1 MNSIGGLSNK
11 RISRRWSNGVL
22 LGGGP
27 VDLKQKSVVLKT
39 VLMHMACVRESV
51 RTRETGHDIDIY
63 IEICIFYMNV
73 CE

>member
-11 RISRRWSNGVL
+11 RSSRRWSNGVI

-27 VDLKQKSVVLKT
+27 VDLKQKAVVLKT
-39 VLMHMACVRESV
+39 VLMHMVCVRESV
-51 RTRETGHDIDIY
+51 RTRETGHDIDIH

>member
-11 RISRRWSNGVL
+11 KSSRRWSNGVI

-27 VDLKQKSVVLKT
+27 VDLKQKAFVLKT

-51 RTRETGHDIDIY
+51 RTRETGHDINIH
-63 IEICIFYMNV
+63 IKICIFYMNV